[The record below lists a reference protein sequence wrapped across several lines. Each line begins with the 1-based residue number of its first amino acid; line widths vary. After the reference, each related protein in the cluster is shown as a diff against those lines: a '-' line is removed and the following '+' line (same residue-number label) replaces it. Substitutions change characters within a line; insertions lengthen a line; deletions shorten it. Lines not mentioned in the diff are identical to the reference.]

1 MWEAPSANVC
11 VLCAFCDRA
20 CVALCECVCICGGL
34 SLFVLCVC
42 VRVCVCVCVCVRACL
57 RAWGDQ
63 CEKLCLRFADWEK
76 RLGFVIISSVSIVS
90 YDSG

>member
-1 MWEAPSANVC
+1 MHMWWSVIVCVVCVC
-11 VLCAFCDRA
+11 VLCVR
-20 CVALCECVCICGGL
+20 VC
-34 SLFVLCVC
+34 
-42 VRVCVCVCVCVRACL
+42 VCVCVCVCVRACL